1 MEDTQQ
7 AREEL
12 RRACRAHLAERP
24 GISQSAGTVH
34 SAVRRELR
42 CGLGQVAEA
51 LSFLVA
57 LGHLAETR
65 DPLGATLYYQATA
78 AGILAHERGE

>member
-1 MEDTQQ
+1 MEDTPQN
-7 AREEL
+7 REDL
-12 RRACRAHLAERP
+12 RRACRAHLAVRP
-24 GISQSAGTVH
+24 GVAQSAGTIH
-34 SAVRRELR
+34 SAVRRETP
-42 CGLGQVAEA
+42 CTLGQASDA
-51 LSFLVA
+51 LKFLVA